1 MFFTR
6 DYNQS
11 LSHSVYPETKTVP
24 INYLERKEMK
34 RINLVWCILLATMI
48 GLASCMKDVSNR
60 DEEKIAENETAI
72 QAALQADSLG
82 SKAVRDSTG
91 YYYIIRK
98 GNPTGIK
105 AQIGD
110 AATVK
115 YTGYLLN
122 GTKVISSTDG
132 NKTEFSFPVNGGFY
146 WPGLELGIFKLRT
159 GEKATFFLP
168 FYLASGAV
176 DRVNIPAYSPIRLE
190 VEFIKTRTEVQQID
204 DFIAKKGYTV
214 SERTSDNLVIIRANT
229 VTGDTIGTGK
239 AVNVKYVGRTLDDTK
254 FDERTSS
261 FITGSPN
268 TIPGFDRAIRKM
280 RKGEKANII
289 FPSALGYGKNGN
301 NVLLPYTPLQFEIEI
316 EK

>member
-1 MFFTR
+1 
-6 DYNQS
+6 
-11 LSHSVYPETKTVP
+11 
-24 INYLERKEMK
+24 MK
-34 RINLVWCILLATMI
+34 RINLVWCILLAMMI
-48 GLASCMKDVSNR
+48 GVSSCMKDVSSR
-60 DEEKIAENETAI
+60 DEEKIAENEAAI
-72 QAALQADSLG
+72 QAALKTDSLG

-91 YYYIIRK
+91 FYYIIK
-98 GNPTGIK
+98 TPKPAGLK

-110 AATVK
+110 AATIK

-122 GTKVISSTDG
+122 GTKVISSTVD
-132 NKTEFSFPVNGGFY
+132 NKTEFSFPVGGYQY
-146 WPGLELGIFKLRT
+146 WGGIEIGIFRMRT
-159 GEKATFFLP
+159 GETATFYLP

-176 DRVNIPAYSPIRLE
+176 DRVNIPGYSPIRLE

-214 SERTSDNLVIIRANT
+214 SERTSDNLVIVRANT
-229 VTGDTIGTGK
+229 VTGDTIGVGK
-239 AVNVKYVGRTLDDTK
+239 SVNVKYVGRTLDDTK

-280 RKGEKANII
+280 KKGEKAVII

-301 NVLLPYTPLQFEIEI
+301 NSVLPYSPLQFEVEI
-316 EK
+316 Q

>member
-1 MFFTR
+1 
-6 DYNQS
+6 
-11 LSHSVYPETKTVP
+11 
-24 INYLERKEMK
+24 MK
-34 RINLVWCILLATMI
+34 RINLVWCLLLTMAI
-48 GLASCMKDVSNR
+48 GVSSCMKDVSNR
-60 DEEKIAENETAI
+60 DEEKIAENEAAI

-82 SKAVRDSTG
+82 SKAVRDSND

-98 GNPTGIK
+98 ANPAGIK

-110 AATVK
+110 AATIK

-122 GTKVISSTDG
+122 GTKVISSTED
-132 NKTEFSFPVNGGFY
+132 NKTEFSFPVNGGIY
-146 WPGLELGIFKLRT
+146 WAGIELGIFKLKT

-190 VEFIKTRTEVQQID
+190 VEFIKTRTEPQQID

-214 SERTSDNLVIIRANT
+214 SERSTDNLVIVRANT
-229 VTGDTIGTGK
+229 VTGDTIGVGK
-239 AVNVKYVGRTLDDTK
+239 SVNVKYVGRLLDDTK
-254 FDERTSS
+254 FDERTAS

-280 RKGEKANII
+280 RKGEKAII
-289 FPSALGYGKNGN
+289 VFPSALAYGKNGSSSI
-301 NVLLPYTPLQFEIEI
+301 LPYSPLQFEIEI
-316 EK
+316 Q

>member
-1 MFFTR
+1 
-6 DYNQS
+6 
-11 LSHSVYPETKTVP
+11 
-24 INYLERKEMK
+24 MK
-34 RINLVWCILLATMI
+34 RINLVWCLLLTTAI
-48 GLASCMKDVSNR
+48 GLSSCMKDVSNR

-98 GNPTGIK
+98 SNPAGIK

-110 AATVK
+110 AATIK
-115 YTGYLLN
+115 YTGYMLN
-122 GTKVISSTDG
+122 GTKVISSTVD
-132 NKTEFSFPVNGGFY
+132 NKTEFSFPVNGGVY
-146 WPGLELGIFKLRT
+146 WAGIELGIFKLRT
-159 GEKATFFLP
+159 GEKATFYLP
-168 FYLASGAV
+168 FYLASGNV

-214 SERTSDNLVIIRANT
+214 SDRTADNLVIVRANT
-229 VTGDTIGTGK
+229 VTGDTIGVGK
-239 AVNVKYVGRTLDDTK
+239 SVNVKYVGRLLDDTK
-254 FDERTSS
+254 FDENTSS

-280 RKGEKANII
+280 RKGEKAII
-289 FPSALGYGKNGN
+289 AFPSSLGYGKNGN
-301 NVLLPYTPLQFEIEI
+301 NSLLPYTPLQFEIEI
-316 EK
+316 QN